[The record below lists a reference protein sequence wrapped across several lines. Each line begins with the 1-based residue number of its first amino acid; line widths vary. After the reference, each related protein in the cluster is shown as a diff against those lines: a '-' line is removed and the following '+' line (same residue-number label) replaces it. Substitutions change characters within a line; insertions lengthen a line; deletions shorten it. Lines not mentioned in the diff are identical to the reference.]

1 MKKVL
6 ALISDDAK
14 NVPFASNLT
23 GVEGILHLMV
33 EHTEALSG
41 HHLAARFLEENAVKH
56 NRYLSIL
63 NFQKGSCNSSSI
75 FLS

>member
-6 ALISDDAK
+6 ALISHHAK
-14 NVPFASNLT
+14 NVPFASNFT

-41 HHLAARFLEENAVKH
+41 HHLAARFLEESAAKH
-56 NRYLSIL
+56 NRY
-63 NFQKGSCNSSSI
+63 
-75 FLS
+75 

>member
-14 NVPFASNLT
+14 NVSFASNLT

-33 EHTEALSG
+33 EHPEALSG
-41 HHLAARFLEENAVKH
+41 HHLAARFLEENAAK
-56 NRYLSIL
+56 
-63 NFQKGSCNSSSI
+63 
-75 FLS
+75 